1 MEKTKLLVL
10 APFEIMPPHFGSSER
25 IYNIVKQLANDG
37 RFELFVLYTDYAQVK
52 TIEPGSEVW
61 PNATLFP
68 VGPARRWAQF
78 LNPWLLLKALRIIR
92 SEKPVLLLCNHL
104 WAGIHAVIL
113 HLLTGI
119 PFILDDHNAEYI
131 RFQRMGRK
139 SARIIRLWEQM
150 VCHFAA
156 DVIAVSEAD
165 RQHLMQLG
173 VAGDKI
179 VIISNA
185 IDMHQYH
192 PDPEARAQV
201 YTELN
206 LPVEQSFLLFFG
218 KLDYQP
224 NAEAIDILV
233 NEIVPRI
240 LQVEPSVWFVVCGYN
255 PPREQYR
262 HPRLIFTGIVPRIE
276 DYINASA
283 GVIVPLISGGGT
295 KFKIIQAIA
304 CGKPV
309 ITTAVGAEGIDD
321 AGLWLQIS
329 NDWNTFSQL
338 AVQLLRQ
345 PPLTPNDRLDSFRY
359 QYSWE
364 NMNNLVI
371 QLLQRRLSSFEGRV

>member
-1 MEKTKLLVL
+1 MKQAKLLVL

-25 IYNIVKQLANDG
+25 IYNMVKQLANDG

-52 TIEPGSEVW
+52 NVKPSSEVW
-61 PNATLFP
+61 PNATILSI
-68 VGPARRWAQF
+68 GPARRWAQF
-78 LNPWLLLKALRIIR
+78 LNPRLLLKALRIIYT
-92 SEKPVLLLCNHL
+92 EKPTLLFCNHL

-131 RFQRMGRK
+131 RFQRMKRK
-139 SARIIRLWEQM
+139 SAKLIRLWEQL

-165 RQHLMQLG
+165 RQHLVRLG
-173 VAGDKI
+173 VADAKVT
-179 VIISNA
+179 VIPNA
-185 IDMHQYH
+185 IDMHQYR
-192 PDPEARAQV
+192 PNLNARAQV
-201 YTELN
+201 YAELN
-206 LPVEQSFLLFFG
+206 LPLEQPFLLFFG

-224 NAEAIDILV
+224 NAEAIYILV
-233 NEIVPRI
+233 NEIIPRI
-240 LQVEPSVWFVVCGYN
+240 LQVEPGVWFVVCGYN
-255 PPREQYR
+255 PPREQYQ

-295 KFKIIQAIA
+295 KFKIIQTMA

-309 ITTAVGAEGIDD
+309 ITTAIGAEGIDD
-321 AGLWLQIS
+321 IGLWLQVCD
-329 NDWNTFSQL
+329 DWDTFSQL

-345 PPLTPNDRLDSFRY
+345 SPLTPDDKLDSFRY

-364 NMNNLVI
+364 YMDNLVI
-371 QLLQRRLSSFEGRV
+371 QLLQRRLSSFEGSV

>member
-1 MEKTKLLVL
+1 MKKAKLLVL

-52 TIEPGSEVW
+52 NVEPSSEVW
-61 PNATLFP
+61 SNATILP
-68 VGPARRWAQF
+68 VGPVRRWAQF

-92 SEKPVLLLCNHL
+92 SEKPTLLLCNHL

-119 PFILDDHNAEYI
+119 PYILDDHNAEYI

-139 SARIIRLWEQM
+139 SARLIRLWEQM
-150 VCHFAA
+150 VCHFAS
-156 DVIAVSEAD
+156 DVIAVSETD
-165 RQHLMQLG
+165 RQHLIRLG
-173 VAGDKI
+173 VAGDK
-179 VIISNA
+179 VAIIPNA
-185 IDMHQYH
+185 IDMHQYR
-192 PDPEARAQV
+192 PEPNIRTQV

-206 LPVEQSFLLFFG
+206 LPLEQPFLLFFG

-224 NAEAIDILV
+224 NAEAIYILV
-233 NEIVPRI
+233 NEIIPRI
-240 LQVEPSVWFVVCGYN
+240 LQVKSSVWFVVCGYN

-276 DYINASA
+276 DYINASV

-309 ITTAVGAEGIDD
+309 ITTTMGAEGIDG
-321 AGLWLQIS
+321 AGLWLQVS
-329 NDWNTFSQL
+329 DDWNTFSQL

-345 PPLTPNDRLDSFRY
+345 SPIPPGDRLDSFRY
-359 QYSWE
+359 QYSE
-364 NMNNLVI
+364 EYMNNLVI